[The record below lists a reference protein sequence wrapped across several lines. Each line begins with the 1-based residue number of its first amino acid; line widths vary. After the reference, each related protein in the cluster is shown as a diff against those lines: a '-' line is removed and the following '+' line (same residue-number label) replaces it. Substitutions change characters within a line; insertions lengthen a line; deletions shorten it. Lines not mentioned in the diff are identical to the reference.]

1 MLLGRVSKQDQHQAG
16 IREYIVHAGLSR
28 GIRDT
33 ECCIAVANQNVR
45 SVGYWVCIIFVLP

>member
-1 MLLGRVSKQDQHQAG
+1 MLLGRVSKQDQNQAG
-16 IREYIVHAGLSR
+16 IHEYIVHAGLSR